1 MALIDFGF
9 GVEGVDRFL
18 EGEAAGVV
26 VGVEMG
32 VQPAEYVLLILVTTT
47 VVVVMVSSLVTS
59 PKSKGQ

>member
-1 MALIDFGF
+1 MIGFGF

-18 EGEAAGVV
+18 EGEAAGVI

-32 VQPAEYVLLILVTTT
+32 VQPEEYILLILVTTT